1 MYLGE
6 PRGSDGC
13 NSYLV
18 HLRSEHPSIYLQRG
32 IALERP
38 TKGAA
43 ANFRPPRPA
52 WNALQLLLNN
62 WRIMRGVIM
71 RPMIMARTGIIISGE
86 LAGFGTKSTGF
97 HSGCSWF
104 IGTGSRLTTPTLT
117 QRAIPLQKSTSVQYH
132 SNTDVQYQSCTA
144 QYQPNRTPSD
154 NTRTTRYNNLMTR
167 RIEKIRLGCLQ
178 LMISHVSL
186 VSPGFGS
193 GCSWFIG
200 TVQTHFTTRSD
211 NTRTTRYNNLMT
223 HRLDKIRLG
232 LSTTDDIT
240 FYVSPVF
247 RCGGIS
253 NSYTRPYLIFD
264 TGIAFDSKVQNW

>member
-1 MYLGE
+1 MYLGA
-6 PRGSDGC
+6 PCGSDRC

-18 HLRSEHPSIYLQRG
+18 HLRSEHPSIYPQRR

-104 IGTGSRLTTPTLT
+104 IGTDRLQTHHSNIDPACNTTPVRNWCT
-117 QRAIPLQKSTSVQYH
+117 IPLQHQNTISVLH
-132 SNTDVQYQSCTA
+132 RTNV
-144 QYQPNRTPSD
+144 QYQPNTLRHPQTTPERQD
-154 NTRTTRYNNLMTR
+154 TTTWWHA
-167 RIEKIRLGCLQ
+167 G
-178 LMISHVSL
+178 
-186 VSPGFGS
+186 
-193 GCSWFIG
+193 
-200 TVQTHFTTRSD
+200 
-211 NTRTTRYNNLMT
+211 
-223 HRLDKIRLG
+223 
-232 LSTTDDIT
+232 
-240 FYVSPVF
+240 
-247 RCGGIS
+247 
-253 NSYTRPYLIFD
+253 
-264 TGIAFDSKVQNW
+264 

>member
-97 HSGCSWF
+97 GSSCSWF
-104 IGTGSRLTTPTLT
+104 IGTDSRLTTPTLT

-167 RIEKIRLGCLQ
+167 RIEKIRLE
-178 LMISHVSL
+178 
-186 VSPGFGS
+186 
-193 GCSWFIG
+193 
-200 TVQTHFTTRSD
+200 
-211 NTRTTRYNNLMT
+211 
-223 HRLDKIRLG
+223 

-240 FYVSPVF
+240 CFTCFTRFRQWLQLIYWHSPDSLYDMI
-247 RCGGIS
+247 RQHQ
-253 NSYTRPYLIFD
+253 ND
-264 TGIAFDSKVQNW
+264 TLQQPDDT